1 MSVKI
6 LKEKPSNAYSKDI
19 QDMFHLVE
27 FKYDNAIVMGTSSV
41 GFNYPAD
48 YDLFEIVKS
57 DVSLNAL
64 KSSVAKGF
72 KQMFSDI
79 RKNKNVYF
87 IEFMCGVNN
96 EGVPLKWSMKQVLKG
111 VNGNYKLL
119 DVLDEHSVIKI
130 EIVVY
135 ESGKFIPISNVYEF
149 KNHGKGVNQER
160 TTKDD
165 VDSLSKDIV
174 KFHEQKNYMKILKR
188 LFIISIKTKNEHLKN
203 TLINIFQSDLGKLY
217 MIKSNLDAMADVLDA
232 GYRGKQ
238 LIERIH
244 SEVQAL
250 KEECS
255 RTSQNFN
262 AKFYA
267 KFDKLSKLK
276 SATSLSSKL
285 HALVE
290 YLYDY
295 VSKNTLK
302 EMKKNKISYS
312 KYLK

>member
-1 MSVKI
+1 VSFDS
-6 LKEKPSNAYSKDI
+6 LK
-19 QDMFHLVE
+19 
-27 FKYDNAIVMGTSSV
+27 
-41 GFNYPAD
+41 
-48 YDLFEIVKS
+48 
-57 DVSLNAL
+57 AL
-64 KSSVAKGF
+64 VAKGF

-79 RKNKNVYF
+79 RKNKDVYF

-96 EGVPLKWSMKQVLKG
+96 EGVPLKWSMKEVLKG
-111 VNGNYKLL
+111 INKTYKLV
-119 DVLDEHSVIKI
+119 DVLNEHSVIKI
-130 EIVVY
+130 EIVVFQN
-135 ESGKFIPISNVYEF
+135 GKFIPISNVYEF
-149 KNHGKGVNQER
+149 KNYGKGVNQER

-165 VDSLSKDIV
+165 VDSLSKDIA

-188 LFIISIKTKNEHLKN
+188 LFIIAIKTKDEQLRN

-217 MIKSNLDAMADVLDA
+217 MIKSNLTAMADVLDA
-232 GYRGKQ
+232 GHRGKQ

-267 KFDKLSKLK
+267 RFDRLSKLK
-276 SATSLSSKL
+276 SATALSSKL

-312 KYLK
+312 KYL